1 MKLLMIR
8 FRFILA
14 VALWFSLSSPVRAQ
28 DAVPVEILNRT
39 LLIKVGNTFGTAF
52 VIDYEGK
59 LYIVTARH
67 VVAGLPEMKAT
78 IQIQRSN
85 QWLNINTVRTLFP
98 KSKDVDIA
106 VFETDE
112 KVAQPFQIKSTE
124 LSGVTMGQ
132 PVWFLGY
139 PYGLGSH
146 FGTSE
151 LKKGEVPLIASGV
164 APFIK
169 RGTMSAIDGSKPDA
183 VVLYIDGFNNPGFS
197 GGPIVYW
204 DFGKR
209 GYGIVGVVQ
218 GYRLDNAKTVVNGQQ
233 VDSDVLVNSGILIG
247 YSIDHAIQAIK
258 QGQAQHQ

>member
-98 KSKDVDIA
+98 KSRSEERRVGK
-106 VFETDE
+106 ECR
-112 KVAQPFQIKSTE
+112 SRW
-124 LSGVTMGQ
+124 S
-132 PVWFLGY
+132 
-139 PYGLGSH
+139 PY
-146 FGTSE
+146 
-151 LKKGEVPLIASGV
+151 
-164 APFIK
+164 
-169 RGTMSAIDGSKPDA
+169 
-183 VVLYIDGFNNPGFS
+183 
-197 GGPIVYW
+197 
-204 DFGKR
+204 
-209 GYGIVGVVQ
+209 
-218 GYRLDNAKTVVNGQQ
+218 
-233 VDSDVLVNSGILIG
+233 
-247 YSIDHAIQAIK
+247 
-258 QGQAQHQ
+258 